1 MKKLLLAIVYLA
13 TFCSVESWG
22 QAVKD
27 DGKSNVM
34 LSVSGELNSADVWR
48 LEGACHWFPIP
59 YVGVGGSLGI
69 WKQYF
74 ADVIPKSNNWAV
86 TEDYSKPSNLYVQ
99 PSVVLLSPDFVKG
112 DGWGI
117 HLYGEVGV
125 MINVPYEKVE
135 IGLGPYQ
142 YINYDYDYVS
152 SNKGKFCFL
161 DYKLGLS
168 FKIDNVTLTAG
179 YSYSGLDIYSMRR
192 KMVYD
197 HTCFDTFYPRP
208 KGTHGA
214 FITLSVNL

>member
-1 MKKLLLAIVYLA
+1 MKKLLLSIVYFA
-13 TFCSVESWG
+13 TFCSAESWG

-27 DGKSNVM
+27 DSKSNVM

-112 DGWGI
+112 DGWGV

-152 SNKGKFCFL
+152 SNKG
-161 DYKLGLS
+161 
-168 FKIDNVTLTAG
+168 
-179 YSYSGLDIYSMRR
+179 
-192 KMVYD
+192 
-197 HTCFDTFYPRP
+197 
-208 KGTHGA
+208 
-214 FITLSVNL
+214 